1 MSMFDLT
8 GKTALVTGASSGLGV
23 QFART
28 LSKAGARVVLAARR
42 LDRLEIL
49 AKEIEASGGVALP
62 VAMDV
67 TSEDSV
73 SAAFLTI
80 EEALGEPCDILI
92 NNSGLSRDSW
102 FTRTTEADW
111 NLVLDTNLTGVWR
124 VARFA
129 TNALIKAGKGGSIIN
144 ISSITGLQPQPAI
157 SAYAASKA
165 GVDHLTRCMALESA
179 RFNIRVN
186 AIAPGYFETEINNEF
201 LESAHGDDMKG
212 RVAMRRFGEHK
223 ELSGP
228 LLLLASDAGSYMTGT
243 TVVVDGGHTLVPL

>member
-23 QFART
+23 HFART
-28 LSKAGARVVLAARR
+28 LSAAGARVVLAARR
-42 LDRLEIL
+42 LDRLELL
-49 AKEIEASGGVALP
+49 AKEIESNGGFALP

-73 SAAFLTI
+73 SGAFLEI
-80 EEALGEPCDILI
+80 EEALGCSCDILV
-92 NNSGLSRDSW
+92 NNSGLSREGWYS
-102 FTRTTEADW
+102 RMNEADW

-129 TNALIKAGKGGSIIN
+129 TNAMMKAQTGGSIIN
-144 ISSITGLQPQPAI
+144 ISSITGLQPQPSI

-186 AIAPGYFETEINNEF
+186 AIAPGYFSTDINDEF
-201 LESAHGDDMKG
+201 LDSSHGEDMKG
-212 RVAMRRFGEHK
+212 RVAMRRFGNHE

-228 LLLLASDAGSYMTGT
+228 LLLLASDAGSYMTGA